1 MLLEE
6 RDTLRL
12 GEMGQRL
19 AHRLPHTPVRSLGH
33 REDRFHDGIH
43 LVQKVGNATEFGQ
56 DMELHVRKF
65 VVEESFEQGFEFL

>member
-19 AHRLPHTPVRSLGH
+19 AHRLPHTPVRKLGY
-33 REDRFHDGIH
+33 REDRFYDGIH
-43 LVQKVGNATEFGQ
+43 LVQKVGNATEFCKGYGVARP
-56 DMELHVRKF
+56 HIRR
-65 VVEESFEQGFEFL
+65 